1 MATQTG
7 LAGRLAQPFINS
19 KITPL
24 LMAAFLGIGIYSVWM
39 TPKEEDPQ
47 IEVPMV
53 DIFVEQPGATPEE
66 VESRIVEPLERL
78 LGNIEGVE
86 YIYANAM
93 QGQAA
98 VSVRYYVGEDIPRS
112 LVKLY
117 EQILK
122 RMEQMPPGASMPLL
136 KTRSVDDVPIL
147 SLTLHSDAYTD
158 YELRQMGT
166 ELASELQRTD
176 GVAAIDVIGGRQR
189 TVQVRTNPSQL
200 MAYDLDLPAI
210 AKQVQAANSQLQ
222 SGSFRSGDAEYLVET
237 GAFLETAEDV
247 RNLVVG
253 VHNEQPIYL
262 RDVATVTDGPG
273 EPERYVQF
281 GYGAHHRPAANGSAG
296 GSDSTTASEALA
308 TYPAVTLAVAKR
320 GGADAMSVAENALA
334 TLEDVRPELLP
345 SDVTVTPTR
354 NYGASASD
362 KVSELFLHLIIA
374 ILTVTVVVGLS
385 MGWRGGLVVF
395 LSVPISFALTLFV
408 YYMFGYTLNRITL
421 FALIFVTGIV
431 VDDSI
436 IVAENMERHFRMR
449 KLPFAQAALAAI
461 NEVGNPT
468 ILATFTV
475 IAAVLPMAFVSG
487 LMGPYMSP
495 MPIGASLAA
504 LFSLFVGLTITP
516 YLAYR
521 LLDTSPAT
529 DDTPDYSL
537 EDTTIYRWYAASIR
551 PLLENWTLR
560 WGFIA
565 GTTVLLLGSLSLF
578 YFQAVTVKML
588 PYDDKDEF
596 QVVVDMPE
604 GTPLER
610 TAAVTRELGLYLAQH
625 REVVDYQTFVGDSS
639 PINLNGL
646 VRGYDLRSAPH
657 QADIQVN
664 LRSSDE
670 RSMQSHPI
678 AKAMRP
684 ELQAIG
690 ARYGATIKVAEVP
703 PGPPVRSTLVAEIY
717 GPDAEEQRAIAEQVK
732 TIFAETDEVVDV
744 DWTVQANQTRYTFT
758 VDKEKAMQMGVPS
771 QRIAQAMRMGLG
783 GADVSTLRVDGADD
797 LVGIEVRLNEA
808 DRSGLDALRMMPV
821 QTQSGTTVPIGDLV
835 QISETTRHQ
844 HISRKDQQRVVYVTA
859 DVAGEVESPVYSMLD
874 IEERLGEVDTPAG
887 YDLSTLYT
895 GPPTVDDAY
904 FLKWGGEWTITYKVF
919 RDLGIAFAVV
929 LLIIYMLIVGWFQT
943 LTAPI
948 VMMVAIPLSLIGV
961 VAGHWIMGAF
971 FTATSMIGFIALAGI
986 MVRNSVLLIDFIDI
1000 RLNDGAPLKQA
1011 VIEAG
1016 AVRTRPI
1023 LLTAGTVAIG
1033 AFVIILDPVFQGLA
1047 ISLIGG
1053 VVASTALTLLI
1064 VPLIYYML
1072 ERRKSPEARGRDG
1085 AAMPSAPPA
1094 NPDDADPADT
1104 EASDHDAARPATDPD
1119 STGTDTA
1126 TGADDATDTDASG
1139 SEDDSSDTDRPSA
1152 SA

>member
-1 MATQTG
+1 MASTSG

-24 LMAAFLGIGIYSVWM
+24 LMAAFLGIGIYSIWL

-53 DIFVEQPGATPEE
+53 DIFVQQPGATPAE
-66 VESRIVEPLERL
+66 VESRIIEPLEHL
-78 LGNIEGVE
+78 LSNIEGVE
-86 YIYANAM
+86 YIYSTAM
-93 QGQAA
+93 QGQAS

-122 RMEQMPPGASMPLL
+122 RMEQMPPGASLPLM
-136 KTRSVDDVPIL
+136 KTRDVNDIPIL
-147 SLTLHSDAYTD
+147 ALTLHSDTYDD
-158 YELRQMGT
+158 YDLRRMGT
-166 ELASELQRTD
+166 ELATVLKRAD
-176 GVAAIDVIGGRQR
+176 GVAAIDVIGGRSR
-189 TVQVRTNPSQL
+189 TVRVHTDPNRLT
-200 MAYDLDLPAI
+200 AYGLDLPAI
-210 AKQVQAANSQLQ
+210 AEQMRAANQQLEA
-222 SGSFRSGDAEYLVET
+222 GSFRAGNAEYLVET
-237 GAFLETAEDV
+237 GAFLEHADDV

-253 VHNEQPIYL
+253 VRDGAPVYL
-262 RDVATVTDGPG
+262 DDVATVTDGPD

-281 GYGAHHRPAANGSAG
+281 GYGAHHLPTAGDADASA
-296 GSDSTTASEALA
+296 DPLA
-308 TYPAVTLAVAKR
+308 TYSAVTLAVAKR
-320 GGADAMSVAENALA
+320 GGSDAMSVAENVLA
-334 TLEDVRPELLP
+334 TLEQTRPSLLP
-345 SDVTVTPTR
+345 TEVTVSATR

-374 ILTVTVVVGLS
+374 ILTVTLVVGLS

-436 IVAENMERHFRMR
+436 IVAENMERHFKMR
-449 KLPFAQAALAAI
+449 RLPFAQAALAAI

-521 LLDTSPAT
+521 LLDTSAPS
-529 DDTPDYSL
+529 DDTPAYQL
-537 EDTTIYRWYAASIR
+537 EDTTIYRWYEAAVR
-551 PLLENWTLR
+551 PLLDNASIR
-560 WGFIA
+560 WGFIG
-565 GTTVLLLGSLSLF
+565 GTTLLLLASLSLF

-596 QVVVDMPE
+596 QVIIDMPE

-610 TAAVTRELGLYLAQH
+610 TAAVTRDLSLYLAQQP
-625 REVVDYQTFVGDSS
+625 EVVDYQTFVAEAS

-646 VRGYDLRSAPH
+646 VRRYDLRSLPH

-664 LRSSDE
+664 LRAKSE
-670 RSMQSHPI
+670 RSTQSHPI
-678 AKAMRP
+678 AKSMRP
-684 ELQAIG
+684 ALQAIG
-690 ARYGATIKVAEVP
+690 ARHGATIKVAEVP
-703 PGPPVRSTLVAEIY
+703 PGPPVLATLVAEIY
-717 GPDAEEQRAIAEQVK
+717 GPDAETQRAIASQVK
-732 TIFAETDEVVDV
+732 ALFASTDEVVDV
-744 DWTVQANQTRYTFT
+744 DWTVEADQVRYTFD
-758 VDKEKAMQMGVPS
+758 VNKEKAMQMGVS
-771 QRIAQAMRMGLG
+771 AQRIAEAMRMGVS
-783 GADVSTLRVDGADD
+783 GAQVSTLRVPGAQD
-797 LVGIEVRLNEA
+797 LVSLEVRLQEA
-808 DRSGLDALRMMPV
+808 DRSNLEALRAMPV
-821 QTQSGTTVPIGDLV
+821 QTQAGAVVPVGDLV
-835 QISETTRHQ
+835 DVTETTR
-844 HISRKDQQRVVYVTA
+844 RKSINRKNQQRVVYVTA

-874 IEERLGEVDTPAG
+874 IEDRLNEVDMPTG
-887 YDLSTLYT
+887 YTLSTLYT
-895 GPPTVDDAY
+895 GPPTANDAY
-904 FLKWGGEWTITYKVF
+904 FLKWDGEWAITYKVF

-929 LLIIYMLIVGWFQT
+929 LVIIYLLIVGWFQA
-943 LTAPI
+943 LTTPI

-961 VAGHWIMGAF
+961 VVGHWIMGAF

-1000 RLNDGAPLKQA
+1000 RLDDGVPLRQA

-1053 VVASTALTLLI
+1053 VVASTTLTLLI

-1072 ERRKSPEARGRDG
+1072 ERRKSPEERGRDG
-1085 AAMPSAPPA
+1085 SPSSPAAPSASGA
-1094 NPDDADPADT
+1094 QADPAAGSQT
-1104 EASDHDAARPATDPD
+1104 SAEDPPLPD
-1119 STGTDTA
+1119 
-1126 TGADDATDTDASG
+1126 
-1139 SEDDSSDTDRPSA
+1139 DDSPSA
-1152 SA
+1152 Q

>member
-1 MATQTG
+1 MASTSG
-7 LAGRLAQPFINS
+7 LAGRLAQPFIHS

-24 LMAAFLGIGIYSVWM
+24 LMAAFLGIGIYSIWL

-66 VESRIVEPLERL
+66 VESRIIEPLEHL
-78 LGNIEGVE
+78 LSNIEGVE
-86 YIYANAM
+86 YIYSTAM

-122 RMEQMPPGASMPLL
+122 RMEQMPPGASMPLI
-136 KTRSVDDVPIL
+136 KTRDVDDVPVL
-147 SLTLHSDAYTD
+147 ALTLHSDTYDD
-158 YELRQMGT
+158 YALRRMGT
-166 ELASELQRTD
+166 ELATVLKRAD
-176 GVAAIDVIGGRQR
+176 GVAAIDVIGGRSR
-189 TVQVRTNPSQL
+189 TVRVRTDPNRL
-200 MAYDLDLPAI
+200 TAYGLDLPAI
-210 AKQVQAANSQLQ
+210 AQQLQAANQQLEA
-222 SGSFRSGDAEYLVET
+222 GSFRSGNTEYLVET
-237 GAFLETAEDV
+237 GPFLEHADDV
-247 RNLVVG
+247 RRLVVG
-253 VHNEQPIYL
+253 VHDGAPVYL
-262 RDVATVTDGPG
+262 DDVATVTDGPG

-281 GYGAHHRPAANGSAG
+281 GYGAHHLPPAGEATG
-296 GSDSTTASEALA
+296 TAEPLA

-320 GGADAMSVAENALA
+320 GGADAMSVAENVLA
-334 TLEDVRPELLP
+334 TLEQTRPTLLP
-345 SDVTVTPTR
+345 AEVMVSTTR

-362 KVSELFLHLIIA
+362 KVNELFLHLLIA
-374 ILTVTVVVGLS
+374 ILTVTLVVGLT

-436 IVAENMERHFRMR
+436 IVAENMERHFKMR
-449 KLPFAQAALAAI
+449 RLPFAQAALAAI

-495 MPIGASLAA
+495 MPIGASVAA

-521 LLDTSPAT
+521 LLDTAPPSE
-529 DDTPDYSL
+529 DTPAYQL
-537 EDTTIYRWYAASIR
+537 EETTIYRWYEAAIR
-551 PLLENWTLR
+551 PLLENPVWR
-560 WGFIA
+560 WGFIG
-565 GTTVLLLGSLSLF
+565 GTTVLLLASLSLF

-596 QVVVDMPE
+596 QVVIDMPE

-610 TAAVTRELGLYLAQH
+610 TAAVARDLGLYLAQQP
-625 REVVDYQTFVGDSS
+625 EVVNYQTFVAEAS

-646 VRGYDLRSAPH
+646 VRQYDLRSAPH

-664 LRSSDE
+664 LRPKTD
-670 RSMQSHPI
+670 RRQQSHPI
-678 AKAMRP
+678 AKSMRP
-684 ELQAIG
+684 ALQAIG
-690 ARYGATIKVAEVP
+690 ARHGATIKVAEVP
-703 PGPPVRSTLVAEIY
+703 PGPPVLATLVAEIY
-717 GPDAEEQRAIAEQVK
+717 GPDAETQRDIASQVK
-732 TIFAETDEVVDV
+732 ALFASTDEVVDV
-744 DWTVQANQTRYTFT
+744 DWTVEADQVRYAFD
-758 VDKEKAMQMGVPS
+758 VDKEKAMQMGVS
-771 QRIAQAMRMGLG
+771 ARRVAEAMQMGIG
-783 GADVSTLRVDGADD
+783 GAHVSTLRVPGAQD
-797 LVGIEVRLNEA
+797 LVGIEVRLEEA
-808 DRSGLDALRMMPV
+808 DRSNLEALRTMPV
-821 QTQSGTTVPIGDLV
+821 QTQAGTVVPVGDLV
-835 QISETTRHQ
+835 GVTETTRRTS
-844 HISRKDQQRVVYVTA
+844 INRKNQQRVIYVTA
-859 DVAGEVESPVYSMLD
+859 DVAGEVESPVYSMLA
-874 IEERLGEVDTPAG
+874 IEDRLNEVDMPAG
-887 YDLSTLYT
+887 YTLSTLYT
-895 GPPTVDDAY
+895 GPPTADDAY
-904 FLKWGGEWTITYKVF
+904 FLKWDGEWAITYKVF

-929 LLIIYMLIVGWFQT
+929 LVIIYLLIVGWFQA
-943 LTAPI
+943 LTTPI

-961 VAGHWIMGAF
+961 VIGHWIMGAF

-1000 RLNDGAPLKQA
+1000 RLGDGVPLRQA

-1053 VVASTALTLLI
+1053 VVASTTLTLLI
-1064 VPLIYYML
+1064 VPLVYFML
-1072 ERRKSPEARGRDG
+1072 ERRKSPEERGRDERASSP
-1085 AAMPSAPPA
+1085 AAPSTSSAPSDKTAGSPPSAE
-1094 NPDDADPADT
+1094 D
-1104 EASDHDAARPATDPD
+1104 SPD
-1119 STGTDTA
+1119 SP
-1126 TGADDATDTDASG
+1126 
-1139 SEDDSSDTDRPSA
+1139 SD
-1152 SA
+1152 

>member
-24 LMAAFLGIGIYSVWM
+24 LMAAFLGIGIYSVWL

-53 DIFVEQPGATPEE
+53 DIFVQQPGATPEE

-86 YIYANAM
+86 YVYANAM

-136 KTRSVDDVPIL
+136 KTRAVNDVPIL
-147 SLTLHSDAYTD
+147 SLTLHSDTYSD

-166 ELASELQRTD
+166 ELASELQRAD
-176 GVAAIDVIGGRQR
+176 GVAAIDVIGGRKR
-189 TVQVRTNPSQL
+189 TVQVRINPNRL
-200 MAYDLDLPAI
+200 MAYNLDLPAI
-210 AKQVQAANSQLQ
+210 AEQVQAANSQLQ
-222 SGSFRSGDAEYLVET
+222 SGSFRSGNAEYLVET

-253 VHNEQPIYL
+253 VYSGQPVYL
-262 RDVATVTDGPG
+262 RDVATITDGPG
-273 EPERYVQF
+273 EPQRYVQF
-281 GYGAHHRPAANGSAG
+281 GYGAHHHPDAAGEPGEPGEPREA
-296 GSDSTTASEALA
+296 ASNDALA
-308 TYPAVTLAVAKR
+308 TYPAVTLALAKR
-320 GGADAMSVAENALA
+320 DGADAMSVAENALA
-334 TLEDVRPELLP
+334 TLEETRSTLLP
-345 SDVTVTPTR
+345 SDVTVTQTR

-436 IVAENMERHFRMR
+436 IVAENMERHFKMR
-449 KLPFAQAALAAI
+449 RLPFAQAAIAAI

-504 LFSLFVGLTITP
+504 LFSLFVGLTVTP

-521 LLDTSPAT
+521 LLDTSPA
-529 DDTPDYSL
+529 DENTPNYSL
-537 EDTTIYRWYAASIR
+537 EDTTIYRWYTASIR
-551 PLLENWTLR
+551 PLLENRTLA
-560 WGFIA
+560 WSFIG
-565 GTTVLLLGSLSLF
+565 GTTVLLLASLSLF

-596 QVVVDMPE
+596 QVVIDMPE

-610 TAAVTRELGLYLAQH
+610 TSAVTRELGLYLAQ
-625 REVVDYQTFVGDSS
+625 RPEVVNYQTYVGDAS

-670 RSMQSHPI
+670 RDMQSHPI
-678 AKAMRP
+678 VKTMRP
-684 ELQAIG
+684 DLQAIG
-690 ARYGATIKVAEVP
+690 ARYGATIKLAEVP
-703 PGPPVRSTLVAEIY
+703 PGPPVRATLVAEIY
-717 GPDAEEQRAIAEQVK
+717 GPDAQQQRAIAEQVK
-732 TIFAETDEVVDV
+732 TLFAETDEVVDV
-744 DWTVQANQTRYTFT
+744 DWTVQADQTRYTFA
-758 VDKEKAMQMGVPS
+758 VDKEKAMQMGVPA
-771 QRIAQAMRMGLG
+771 QRIAEAMRMGLS
-783 GADVSTLRVDGADD
+783 GADVSTLRVGDADD
-797 LVGIEVRLNEA
+797 LVGIEVRLGEA
-808 DRSGLDALRMMPV
+808 ERSSLDALRNMPV
-821 QTQSGTTVPIGDLV
+821 QTQAGDTVPVGNLV
-835 QISETTRHQ
+835 QINERTRRQ

-874 IEERLGEVDTPAG
+874 VEERLDEVEMPAG
-887 YDLSTLYT
+887 YDLATLYT

-943 LTAPI
+943 LTTPI
-948 VMMVAIPLSLIGV
+948 VMMVAIPLSLIGIV
-961 VAGHWIMGAF
+961 IGHWVMGAF

-1000 RLNDGAPLKQA
+1000 RLDDGAPLKQA

-1053 VVASTALTLLI
+1053 VIASTALTLLI

-1072 ERRKSPEARGRDG
+1072 ERRKAPENRGRDG
-1085 AAMPSAPPA
+1085 AAASGAAPTSASGPASAPNATGA
-1094 NPDDADPADT
+1094 N
-1104 EASDHDAARPATDPD
+1104 AT
-1119 STGTDTA
+1119 TDTA
-1126 TGADDATDTDASG
+1126 DANGADPEDADDALS
-1139 SEDDSSDTDRPSA
+1139 DSSPPPA

>member
-1 MATQTG
+1 MATETG

-24 LMAAFLGIGIYSVWM
+24 LMAAFLGIGIYSVWF

-53 DIFVEQPGATPEE
+53 DIFVQQPGATPEE

-78 LGNIEGVE
+78 LSNIEGVE

-136 KTRSVDDVPIL
+136 KTRAVNDVPIL
-147 SLTLHSDAYTD
+147 ALTLHSDTYSD

-166 ELASELQRTD
+166 ELASELQRAE
-176 GVAAIDVIGGRQR
+176 GVAAVDVIGGRQR
-189 TVQVRTNPSQL
+189 TVQVRTDPNQL

-210 AKQVQAANSQLQ
+210 AQQVQAANSQLQ

-237 GAFLETAEDV
+237 GEFLETAEDV

-253 VHNEQPIYL
+253 VHDRQPVYL

-273 EPERYVQF
+273 EPQRYVQF
-281 GYGAHHRPAANGSAG
+281 GRGAHQRDASAPAA
-296 GSDSTTASEALA
+296 DTADAALA
-308 TYPAVTLAVAKR
+308 TSPAVTLALAKR
-320 GGADAMSVAENALA
+320 DGADAMSVAENALA
-334 TLEDVRPELLP
+334 TLEETRATLLP
-345 SDVTVTPTR
+345 SDVTVTQTR

-436 IVAENMERHFRMR
+436 IVAENMERHFKMR
-449 KLPFAQAALAAI
+449 RLPFAQAAIAAI

-529 DDTPDYSL
+529 DDTPDYRL

-551 PLLENWTLR
+551 PLLENRMLGWS
-560 WGFIA
+560 FIG
-565 GTTVLLLGSLSLF
+565 GTTVLLLASLSLF

-588 PYDDKDEF
+588 PYDDKDEV

-610 TAAVTRELGLYLAQH
+610 TAAVTRELGLYLSQH
-625 REVVDYQTFVGDSS
+625 PQVVNYQTYVGDAS

-646 VRGYDLRSAPH
+646 VRRYDMRSAPH
-657 QADIQVN
+657 QADIQIN
-664 LRSSDE
+664 LRSSGE
-670 RSMQSHPI
+670 RDVQSHPI

-690 ARYGATIKVAEVP
+690 ARHGATIKVAEVP
-703 PGPPVRSTLVAEIY
+703 PGPPVRATLVAEIY
-717 GPDAEEQRAIAEQVK
+717 GPDAEQQRAVAAQVK
-732 TIFAETDEVVDV
+732 TLFAETDEVVDV
-744 DWTVQANQTRYTFT
+744 DWTVQADQTRYTFA
-758 VDKEKAMQMGVPS
+758 VDKEKAMQMGVPA
-771 QRIAQAMRMGLG
+771 QRIAEAMRMGLS
-783 GADVSTLRVDGADD
+783 GADVSTLRVGGAED
-797 LVGIEVRLNEA
+797 LVGIQVRLAEA
-808 DRSGLDALRMMPV
+808 ERSSLDALRMMPV
-821 QTQSGTTVPIGDLV
+821 QTQSGAAVPIGDLV
-835 QISETTRHQ
+835 QITETTRHQ
-844 HISRKDQQRVVYVTA
+844 HIHRKNQQRVVYVTA

-874 IEERLGEVDTPAG
+874 IEERLDEVEMPAG
-887 YDLSTLYT
+887 YDLATLYT

-943 LTAPI
+943 LTTPI
-948 VMMVAIPLSLIGV
+948 VMMVAIPLSLIGIV
-961 VAGHWIMGAF
+961 VGHWVMGAF

-1000 RLNDGAPLKQA
+1000 RLDDGAPLKQA

-1053 VVASTALTLLI
+1053 VIASTALTLLI

-1072 ERRKSPEARGRDG
+1072 ERRKAPENRGRDG
-1085 AAMPSAPPA
+1085 AAASGAAPTSASGP
-1094 NPDDADPADT
+1094 
-1104 EASDHDAARPATDPD
+1104 ASDRG
-1119 STGTDTA
+1119 STGTDS
-1126 TGADDATDTDASG
+1126 ATDTAEANGADPEGTDDAPSDG
-1139 SEDDSSDTDRPSA
+1139 SPPPA

>member
-24 LMAAFLGIGIYSVWM
+24 LMAAFLGIGIYSVWL

-53 DIFVEQPGATPEE
+53 DILVQQPGATPDE

-78 LGNIEGVE
+78 LSNIDGVE
-86 YIYANAM
+86 YVYSNAM

-122 RMEQMPPGASMPLL
+122 RMEQMPPGASMPLI
-136 KTRSVDDVPIL
+136 KTRAVNDVPIL
-147 SLTLHSDAYTD
+147 SLTLHSDTYSD
-158 YELRQMGT
+158 YELHQMGT
-166 ELASELQRTD
+166 ELASELQRAD
-176 GVAAIDVIGGRQR
+176 GVAAIDVIGGRER
-189 TVQVRTNPSQL
+189 TVKVRTDPNQL
-200 MAYDLDLPAI
+200 MAYNLDLPAI
-210 AKQVQAANSQLQ
+210 AEQVQAANSQQQ

-237 GAFLETAEDV
+237 GKFLETAEDV

-253 VHNEQPIYL
+253 VHEGQPVYL

-273 EPERYVQF
+273 ETERYVQF
-281 GYGAHHRPAANGSAG
+281 GYGAHHRPATADESDEAG
-296 GSDSTTASEALA
+296 DAGVTEALA
-308 TYPAVTLAVAKR
+308 TSPAVTLALAKR
-320 GGADAMSVAENALA
+320 DGADAMSVAEEALA
-334 TLEDVRPELLP
+334 TLEETRSTLLP

-436 IVAENMERHFRMR
+436 IVAENMERHFKMR
-449 KLPFAQAALAAI
+449 RLPFAQAAIAAI

-521 LLDTSPAT
+521 LLDTSPA
-529 DDTPDYSL
+529 DENTPDYSL

-551 PLLENWTLR
+551 PLLENRTLG
-560 WGFIA
+560 WSFIG
-565 GTTVLLLGSLSLF
+565 GTTVLLLASLSLF

-596 QVVVDMPE
+596 QVVIDMPE

-610 TAAVTRELGLYLAQH
+610 TSAVTRELGLYLAQ
-625 REVVDYQTFVGDSS
+625 RPEVVDYQTYVGDAS

-646 VRGYDLRSAPH
+646 VRGYDMRSAPH

-670 RSMQSHPI
+670 RDIQSHPI

-684 ELQAIG
+684 DMQAIG
-690 ARYGATIKVAEVP
+690 ARYGANIKVAEVP
-703 PGPPVRSTLVAEIY
+703 PGPPVRATLVAEIY
-717 GPDAEEQRAIAEQVK
+717 GPDTEQQHAIAEQVK
-732 TIFAETDEVVDV
+732 TLFAETDEVVDV
-744 DWTVQANQTRYTFT
+744 DWTVQADQTRYTFA
-758 VDKEKAMQMGVPS
+758 VDKDKAMQMGVPA
-771 QRIAQAMRMGLG
+771 QRIAEAMRMGLN
-783 GADVSTLRVDGADD
+783 GADMSTLRVSGADD
-797 LVGIEVRLNEA
+797 LVGIEVRLGEA
-808 DRSGLDALRMMPV
+808 ERSSLDALRNMPV
-821 QTQSGTTVPIGDLV
+821 QTQAGTTVPVGDLV
-835 QISETTRHQ
+835 QINERTRRQ

-874 IEERLGEVDTPAG
+874 IEERLDEVEMPAG

-943 LTAPI
+943 LTTPI
-948 VMMVAIPLSLIGV
+948 VMMVAIPLSLIGIV
-961 VAGHWIMGAF
+961 IGHWVMGAF

-1000 RLNDGAPLKQA
+1000 RLDDGAPLKQA

-1053 VVASTALTLLI
+1053 VIASTALTLLI

-1072 ERRKSPEARGRDG
+1072 ERRKAPENRGRDG
-1085 AAMPSAPPA
+1085 AAASGAAPASASGS
-1094 NPDDADPADT
+1094 
-1104 EASDHDAARPATDPD
+1104 ASDHD
-1119 STGTDTA
+1119 STGTDTT
-1126 TGADDATDTDASG
+1126 TGADDANGADAEDADDTASD
-1139 SEDDSSDTDRPSA
+1139 DDSPSA
-1152 SA
+1152 ST

>member
-24 LMAAFLGIGIYSVWM
+24 LMAAFLGIGIYSVWL

-53 DIFVEQPGATPEE
+53 DIMVQQPGATPEE

-136 KTRSVDDVPIL
+136 KTRAVNDVPIL
-147 SLTLHSDAYTD
+147 SLTLHSDTYSD

-166 ELASELQRTD
+166 ELASELQRAD
-176 GVAAIDVIGGRQR
+176 GVAAIDVIGGRKR
-189 TVQVRTNPSQL
+189 TVNVRIDPNRL
-200 MAYDLDLPAI
+200 MAYNLDLPAI
-210 AKQVQAANSQLQ
+210 AEQVQAANSQLQ
-222 SGSFRSGDAEYLVET
+222 SGSFRSGNAEYLVET
-237 GAFLETAEDV
+237 GEFLETAEDV

-253 VHNEQPIYL
+253 VHSGQPVYL

-273 EPERYVQF
+273 EPQRYVQF
-281 GYGAHHRPAANGSAG
+281 GYGAHHRPEAAGESNESRAA
-296 GSDSTTASEALA
+296 ASNEALA
-308 TYPAVTLAVAKR
+308 TYPAVTLALAKR
-320 GGADAMSVAENALA
+320 SGADAMSVAENALA
-334 TLEDVRPELLP
+334 TLEETRSTLLP
-345 SDVTVTPTR
+345 SDVTVTQTR

-436 IVAENMERHFRMR
+436 IVAENMERHFKMR
-449 KLPFAQAALAAI
+449 RLPFAQAAIAAI

-529 DDTPDYSL
+529 DDTPDYRL
-537 EDTTIYRWYAASIR
+537 EDTTIYRWYTASIR
-551 PLLENWTLR
+551 PLLENRTLA
-560 WGFIA
+560 WSFIG
-565 GTTVLLLGSLSLF
+565 GTTVLLLASLSLF

-596 QVVVDMPE
+596 QVVIDMPE

-610 TAAVTRELGLYLAQH
+610 TSAVTRELGLYLAQ
-625 REVVDYQTFVGDSS
+625 RPEVVNYQTYVGDAS

-646 VRGYDLRSAPH
+646 VRGYDMRSAPH

-670 RSMQSHPI
+670 RDMQSHPI
-678 AKAMRP
+678 VKTMRP
-684 ELQAIG
+684 DLQAIG
-690 ARYGATIKVAEVP
+690 ARYGATIKLAEVP
-703 PGPPVRSTLVAEIY
+703 PGPPVRATLVAEIY
-717 GPDAEEQRAIAEQVK
+717 GPDAEQQRAIAEQVK
-732 TIFAETDEVVDV
+732 TLFAETDEVVDV
-744 DWTVQANQTRYTFT
+744 DWTVQADQTRYTFA
-758 VDKEKAMQMGVPS
+758 VDKEKAMQMGVPA
-771 QRIAQAMRMGLG
+771 QRIAEAMRMGLS
-783 GADVSTLRVDGADD
+783 GADVSTLRVGGADD
-797 LVGIEVRLNEA
+797 LVGIEVRLGEA
-808 DRSGLDALRMMPV
+808 ERSSLDALRNMPV
-821 QTQSGTTVPIGDLV
+821 QTQAGTTVPVGNLV
-835 QISETTRHQ
+835 QINERTRRQ

-859 DVAGEVESPVYSMLD
+859 DVAGEVESPVYSMLNV
-874 IEERLGEVDTPAG
+874 EERLDEVEMPAG
-887 YDLSTLYT
+887 YDLATLYT

-943 LTAPI
+943 LTTPI
-948 VMMVAIPLSLIGV
+948 VMMVAIPLSLIGIV
-961 VAGHWIMGAF
+961 IGHWVMGAF

-1000 RLNDGAPLKQA
+1000 RLDDGAPLKQA

-1053 VVASTALTLLI
+1053 VIASTALTLLI

-1072 ERRKSPEARGRDG
+1072 ERRKAPENRGRDG
-1085 AAMPSAPPA
+1085 AAASGAAASGAAPTSASGPESA
-1094 NPDDADPADT
+1094 LN
-1104 EASDHDAARPATDPD
+1104 
-1119 STGTDTA
+1119 STGTDS
-1126 TGADDATDTDASG
+1126 ATDTADANDTNPEGTDDAPSDG
-1139 SEDDSSDTDRPSA
+1139 SPPPA

>member
-1 MATQTG
+1 MASTSG

-24 LMAAFLGIGIYSVWM
+24 LMAAFLGIGIYSIWL

-53 DIFVEQPGATPEE
+53 DIFVQQPGATPAE
-66 VESRIVEPLERL
+66 VESRIIEPLEHL
-78 LGNIEGVE
+78 LSNIEGVE
-86 YIYANAM
+86 YIYSTAM
-93 QGQAA
+93 QGQAS

-122 RMEQMPPGASMPLL
+122 RMEQMPPGASLPLM
-136 KTRSVDDVPIL
+136 KTRDVNDIPIL
-147 SLTLHSDAYTD
+147 ALTLHSDTYDD
-158 YELRQMGT
+158 YDLRRMGT
-166 ELASELQRTD
+166 ELATVLKRAD
-176 GVAAIDVIGGRQR
+176 GVAAIDVIGGRSR
-189 TVQVRTNPSQL
+189 TVRVHTDPNRLT
-200 MAYDLDLPAI
+200 AYGLDLPAI
-210 AKQVQAANSQLQ
+210 AEQMRAANQQLGA
-222 SGSFRSGDAEYLVET
+222 GSFRAGNAEYLVET
-237 GAFLETAEDV
+237 GAFLEHADDV

-253 VHNEQPIYL
+253 VRDGAPVYL
-262 RDVATVTDGPG
+262 DNVATVTDGPD

-281 GYGAHHRPAANGSAG
+281 GYGAHHLPSAG
-296 GSDSTTASEALA
+296 DADASADPLA
-308 TYPAVTLAVAKR
+308 TYSAVTLAVAKR
-320 GGADAMSVAENALA
+320 GGSDAMSVAENVLA
-334 TLEDVRPELLP
+334 TLEQTRPSLLP
-345 SDVTVTPTR
+345 AEVTVSATR

-374 ILTVTVVVGLS
+374 ILTVTLVVGLS

-436 IVAENMERHFRMR
+436 IVAENMERHFKMR
-449 KLPFAQAALAAI
+449 RLPFAQAALAAI

-521 LLDTSPAT
+521 LLDTSAPS
-529 DDTPDYSL
+529 DDTPAYQL
-537 EDTTIYRWYAASIR
+537 EDTTIYRWYEAAVR
-551 PLLENWTLR
+551 PLLDNASIR
-560 WGFIA
+560 WGFIG
-565 GTTVLLLGSLSLF
+565 GTTLLLLASLSLF

-596 QVVVDMPE
+596 QVIIDMPE

-610 TAAVTRELGLYLAQH
+610 TAAVTRDLSLYLAQQP
-625 REVVDYQTFVGDSS
+625 EVVDYQTFVAEAS

-646 VRGYDLRSAPH
+646 VRRYDLRSLPH

-664 LRSSDE
+664 LRAKSE
-670 RSMQSHPI
+670 RSTQSHPI
-678 AKAMRP
+678 AKSMRP
-684 ELQAIG
+684 ALQAIG
-690 ARYGATIKVAEVP
+690 ARHGATIKVAEVP
-703 PGPPVRSTLVAEIY
+703 PGPPVLATLVAEIY
-717 GPDAEEQRAIAEQVK
+717 GPDAETQRAIASQVK
-732 TIFAETDEVVDV
+732 ALFASTDEVVDV
-744 DWTVQANQTRYTFT
+744 DWTVEADQVRYTFD
-758 VDKEKAMQMGVPS
+758 VNKEKAMQMGVS
-771 QRIAQAMRMGLG
+771 AQRIAEAMRMGVS
-783 GADVSTLRVDGADD
+783 GAQVSTLRVPGAQD
-797 LVGIEVRLNEA
+797 LVSLEVRLQEA
-808 DRSGLDALRMMPV
+808 DRSNLEALRAMPV
-821 QTQSGTTVPIGDLV
+821 QTQAGAVVPVGDLV
-835 QISETTRHQ
+835 DVTETTR
-844 HISRKDQQRVVYVTA
+844 RKSINRKNQQRVVYVTA

-874 IEERLGEVDTPAG
+874 IEDHLNEVDMPTG
-887 YDLSTLYT
+887 YTLSTLYT
-895 GPPTVDDAY
+895 GPPTANDAY
-904 FLKWGGEWTITYKVF
+904 FLKWDGEWAITYKVF

-929 LLIIYMLIVGWFQT
+929 LVIIYLLIVGWFQA
-943 LTAPI
+943 LTTPI

-961 VAGHWIMGAF
+961 VVGHWIMGAF

-1000 RLNDGAPLKQA
+1000 RLDDGVPLRQA

-1053 VVASTALTLLI
+1053 VVASTTLTLLI

-1072 ERRKSPEARGRDG
+1072 ERRKSPEERGRDG
-1085 AAMPSAPPA
+1085 SPSSPAAPSASGA
-1094 NPDDADPADT
+1094 QADPAT
-1104 EASDHDAARPATDPD
+1104 GNQTSAEDPPLPD
-1119 STGTDTA
+1119 
-1126 TGADDATDTDASG
+1126 
-1139 SEDDSSDTDRPSA
+1139 DDSPSA
-1152 SA
+1152 Q

>member
-1 MATQTG
+1 MATETG

-24 LMAAFLGIGIYSVWM
+24 LMAAFLGIGIYSVWL

-53 DIFVEQPGATPEE
+53 DIFVEQPGATPDE

-78 LGNIEGVE
+78 LSNIEGVE
-86 YIYANAM
+86 YIYATAM
-93 QGQAA
+93 PGQAA

-136 KTRSVDDVPIL
+136 KTRAVNDVPIL
-147 SLTLHSDAYTD
+147 SLTLHSNTYSD

-166 ELASELQRTD
+166 ELAAELQRAE
-176 GVAAIDVIGGRQR
+176 GVAAVDVIGGRQR
-189 TVQVRTNPSQL
+189 TVQVRTNPNQL

-210 AKQVQAANSQLQ
+210 AQQVQAANSQLQ

-237 GAFLETAEDV
+237 GEFLETAEDV

-253 VHNEQPIYL
+253 VHDEQPVYL

-273 EPERYVQF
+273 ESQRYVQF
-281 GYGAHHRPAANGSAG
+281 GQGPAGRSAPSRSTAATPAADSAG
-296 GSDSTTASEALA
+296 ASLA
-308 TYPAVTLAVAKR
+308 TSPAVTLALAKR
-320 GGADAMSVAENALA
+320 SGADAMSVAENALA
-334 TLEDVRPELLP
+334 TLEETRSTLLP
-345 SDVTVTPTR
+345 SDVTVTQTR

-436 IVAENMERHFRMR
+436 IVAENMERHFKMR
-449 KLPFAQAALAAI
+449 RLPFGQAAIAAI

-529 DDTPDYSL
+529 DDTPDYRL
-537 EDTTIYRWYAASIR
+537 EDTTIYRWYAAAIR
-551 PLLENWTLR
+551 PLLENRTLA
-560 WGFIA
+560 WGFIG
-565 GTTVLLLGSLSLF
+565 GTTVLLAGSLLLF
-578 YFQAVTVKML
+578 YVQAVTVKML
-588 PYDDKDEF
+588 PYDDKDEV

-610 TAAVTRELGLYLAQH
+610 TAAVTRELGLYLSQH
-625 REVVDYQTFVGDSS
+625 PQVVNYQTYVGDAS

-646 VRGYDLRSAPH
+646 VRRYDMRAAPH

-664 LRSSDE
+664 LRSSGE
-670 RSMQSHPI
+670 RDAQSHPI

-684 ELQAIG
+684 ALQAIG
-690 ARYGATIKVAEVP
+690 DRHGATIKVAEVP
-703 PGPPVRSTLVAEIY
+703 PGPPVRATLVAEIY
-717 GPDAEEQRAIAEQVK
+717 GPDATQQRAIAAQVRDL
-732 TIFAETDEVVDV
+732 FAATDEVVDV
-744 DWTVQANQTRYTFT
+744 DWTVQADQTRYTFA
-758 VDKEKAMQMGVPS
+758 VDKERAMQMGVPA
-771 QRIAQAMRMGLG
+771 QRIAEAMRMGLS
-783 GADVSTLRVDGADD
+783 GADVSTLRVGGAED
-797 LVGIEVRLNEA
+797 LVGIQVRLAEA
-808 DRSGLDALRMMPV
+808 ERSSLDALRMMPV
-821 QTQSGTTVPIGDLV
+821 QTQAGTAVPIGDLV
-835 QISETTRHQ
+835 RITETTRHQ
-844 HISRKDQQRVVYVTA
+844 HITRKNQQRVVYVTA

-874 IEERLGEVDTPAG
+874 IEERLDEVEMPAG
-887 YDLSTLYT
+887 YDLATLYT

-904 FLKWGGEWTITYKVF
+904 SLKWGGEWTITYKVF

-943 LTAPI
+943 LTTPI
-948 VMMVAIPLSLIGV
+948 VMMVAIPLSLIGIV
-961 VAGHWIMGAF
+961 IGHWVMGAF

-1000 RLNDGAPLKQA
+1000 RLDDGAPLKQA

-1053 VVASTALTLLI
+1053 VIASTALTLLI

-1072 ERRKSPEARGRDG
+1072 ERRKAPENRGRDG
-1085 AAMPSAPPA
+1085 AAMPSAPPEGPNA
-1094 NPDDADPADT
+1094 SGDARAESASEQEAAGPGSTREADPDDAQ
-1104 EASDHDAARPATDPD
+1104 RPP
-1119 STGTDTA
+1119 
-1126 TGADDATDTDASG
+1126 
-1139 SEDDSSDTDRPSA
+1139 A

>member
-1 MATQTG
+1 
-7 LAGRLAQPFINS
+7 
-19 KITPL
+19 
-24 LMAAFLGIGIYSVWM
+24 MAAFLGIGIYSVWL

-53 DIFVEQPGATPEE
+53 DIMVQQPGATPAE

-136 KTRSVDDVPIL
+136 KTRAVNDVPIL
-147 SLTLHSDAYTD
+147 SLTLHSDTYSD

-166 ELASELQRTD
+166 ELASELQRAD
-176 GVAAIDVIGGRQR
+176 GVAAIDVIGGRKR
-189 TVQVRTNPSQL
+189 TVNVHIDPNRL
-200 MAYDLDLPAI
+200 MAYNLDLPAI
-210 AKQVQAANSQLQ
+210 AEQVQAANSQLQ
-222 SGSFRSGDAEYLVET
+222 SGSFRSGNAEYLVET
-237 GAFLETAEDV
+237 GEFLETAEDV

-253 VHNEQPIYL
+253 VDSGQPVYL

-273 EPERYVQF
+273 EPQRYVQF
-281 GYGAHHRPAANGSAG
+281 GYGAHHRPEAAGESNESRAV
-296 GSDSTTASEALA
+296 ASNEALA
-308 TYPAVTLAVAKR
+308 TYPAVTLALAKR
-320 GGADAMSVAENALA
+320 SGADAMSVAENALA
-334 TLEDVRPELLP
+334 TLEETRATLLP
-345 SDVTVTPTR
+345 SDVTVTQTR

-436 IVAENMERHFRMR
+436 IVAENMERHFKMR
-449 KLPFAQAALAAI
+449 RLPFAQAAIAAI

-529 DDTPDYSL
+529 DDTPDYRL
-537 EDTTIYRWYAASIR
+537 EDTTIYRWYTASIR
-551 PLLENWTLR
+551 PLLENRTLA
-560 WGFIA
+560 WSFIG
-565 GTTVLLLGSLSLF
+565 GTTVLLLASLSLF

-596 QVVVDMPE
+596 QVVIDMPE
-604 GTPLER
+604 GTPLEQ
-610 TAAVTRELGLYLAQH
+610 TSAVTRELGLYLAQ
-625 REVVDYQTFVGDSS
+625 RPEVVNYQTYVGDAS

-646 VRGYDLRSAPH
+646 VRGYDMRSAPH

-670 RSMQSHPI
+670 RDMQSHPI
-678 AKAMRP
+678 VKTMRP
-684 ELQAIG
+684 DLQAIG
-690 ARYGATIKVAEVP
+690 ARYGATIKLAEVP
-703 PGPPVRSTLVAEIY
+703 PGPPVRATLVAEIY
-717 GPDAEEQRAIAEQVK
+717 GPDAEQQRAIAEQVK
-732 TIFAETDEVVDV
+732 TLFAETDEVVDV
-744 DWTVQANQTRYTFT
+744 DWTVQADQTRYTFA
-758 VDKEKAMQMGVPS
+758 VDKEKAMQMGVPA
-771 QRIAQAMRMGLG
+771 QRIAEAMRMGLS
-783 GADVSTLRVDGADD
+783 GADVSTLRVGDADD
-797 LVGIEVRLNEA
+797 LVGIEVRLGEA
-808 DRSGLDALRMMPV
+808 ERSSLDALRNMPV
-821 QTQSGTTVPIGDLV
+821 RTQAGTTVPVGNLV
-835 QISETTRHQ
+835 QINERTRRQ

-859 DVAGEVESPVYSMLD
+859 DVAGEVESPVYSMLNV
-874 IEERLGEVDTPAG
+874 EERLDEVEMPAG
-887 YDLSTLYT
+887 YDLATLYT

-943 LTAPI
+943 LTTPI
-948 VMMVAIPLSLIGV
+948 VMMVAIPLSLIGIV
-961 VAGHWIMGAF
+961 IGHWVMGAF

-1000 RLNDGAPLKQA
+1000 RLDDGAPLKQA

-1053 VVASTALTLLI
+1053 VIASTALTLLI

-1072 ERRKSPEARGRDG
+1072 ERRKAPENRGRDG
-1085 AAMPSAPPA
+1085 AAASGAAPTSASGP
-1094 NPDDADPADT
+1094 
-1104 EASDHDAARPATDPD
+1104 EAALN
-1119 STGTDTA
+1119 STGTDS
-1126 TGADDATDTDASG
+1126 ATDTADANGANPEGTDDAPSDG
-1139 SEDDSSDTDRPSA
+1139 SPPPA

>member
-1 MATQTG
+1 MASTSG

-24 LMAAFLGIGIYSVWM
+24 LMAAFLGIGIYSIWL

-53 DIFVEQPGATPEE
+53 DIFVQQPGATPAE
-66 VESRIVEPLERL
+66 VESRIIEPLEHL
-78 LGNIEGVE
+78 LSNIEGVE
-86 YIYANAM
+86 YIYSTAM
-93 QGQAA
+93 QGQAS

-122 RMEQMPPGASMPLL
+122 RMEQMPPGASLPLM
-136 KTRSVDDVPIL
+136 KTRDVNDIPIL
-147 SLTLHSDAYTD
+147 ALTLHSDTYDD
-158 YELRQMGT
+158 YDLRRMGT
-166 ELASELQRTD
+166 ELATVLKRAD
-176 GVAAIDVIGGRQR
+176 GVAAIDVIGGRSR
-189 TVQVRTNPSQL
+189 TVRVHTDPNRLT
-200 MAYDLDLPAI
+200 AYGLDLPAI
-210 AKQVQAANSQLQ
+210 AEQMRAANQQLEA
-222 SGSFRSGDAEYLVET
+222 GSFRAGNAEYLVET
-237 GAFLETAEDV
+237 GAFLEHADDV

-253 VHNEQPIYL
+253 VRDGAPVYL
-262 RDVATVTDGPG
+262 DDVATVTDGPD

-281 GYGAHHRPAANGSAG
+281 GYGAHHLPTAGDADASA
-296 GSDSTTASEALA
+296 DPLA
-308 TYPAVTLAVAKR
+308 TYSAVTLAVAKR
-320 GGADAMSVAENALA
+320 GGSDAMSVAENVLA
-334 TLEDVRPELLP
+334 TLEQTRPSLLP
-345 SDVTVTPTR
+345 TEVTVSATR

-374 ILTVTVVVGLS
+374 ILTVTLVVGLS

-436 IVAENMERHFRMR
+436 IVAENMERHFKMR
-449 KLPFAQAALAAI
+449 RLPFAQAALAAI

-521 LLDTSPAT
+521 LLDTSAPS
-529 DDTPDYSL
+529 DDTPAYQL
-537 EDTTIYRWYAASIR
+537 EDTTIYRWYEAAVR
-551 PLLENWTLR
+551 PLLDNASIR
-560 WGFIA
+560 WGFIG
-565 GTTVLLLGSLSLF
+565 GTTLLLLASLSLF

-596 QVVVDMPE
+596 QVIIDMPE

-610 TAAVTRELGLYLAQH
+610 TAAVTRDLSLYLAQQP
-625 REVVDYQTFVGDSS
+625 EVVDYQTFVAEAS

-646 VRGYDLRSAPH
+646 VRRYDLRSLPH

-664 LRSSDE
+664 LRAKSE
-670 RSMQSHPI
+670 RSTQSHPI
-678 AKAMRP
+678 AKSMRP
-684 ELQAIG
+684 ALQAIG
-690 ARYGATIKVAEVP
+690 ARHGATIKVAEVP
-703 PGPPVRSTLVAEIY
+703 PGPPVLATLVAEIY
-717 GPDAEEQRAIAEQVK
+717 GPDAETQRAIASQVK
-732 TIFAETDEVVDV
+732 ALFASTDEVVDV
-744 DWTVQANQTRYTFT
+744 DWTVEADQVRYTFD
-758 VDKEKAMQMGVPS
+758 VNKEKAMQMGVS
-771 QRIAQAMRMGLG
+771 AQRIAEAMRMGVS
-783 GADVSTLRVDGADD
+783 GAQVSTLRVPGAQD
-797 LVGIEVRLNEA
+797 LVSLEVRLQEA
-808 DRSGLDALRMMPV
+808 DRSNLEALRAMPV
-821 QTQSGTTVPIGDLV
+821 QTQAGAVVPVGDLV
-835 QISETTRHQ
+835 DVTESTR
-844 HISRKDQQRVVYVTA
+844 RKSINRKNQQRVVYVTA
-859 DVAGEVESPVYSMLD
+859 DVAGKVESPVYSMLD
-874 IEERLGEVDTPAG
+874 IEDRLNEVDMPTG
-887 YDLSTLYT
+887 YTLSTLYT
-895 GPPTVDDAY
+895 GPPTANDAY
-904 FLKWGGEWTITYKVF
+904 FLKWDGEWAITYKVF

-929 LLIIYMLIVGWFQT
+929 LVIIYLLIVGWFQA
-943 LTAPI
+943 LTTPI

-961 VAGHWIMGAF
+961 VVGHWIMGAF

-1000 RLNDGAPLKQA
+1000 RLDDGVPLRQA

-1053 VVASTALTLLI
+1053 VVASTTLTLLI

-1072 ERRKSPEARGRDG
+1072 ERRKSPEERGRDG
-1085 AAMPSAPPA
+1085 SPSSPAAPSASGA
-1094 NPDDADPADT
+1094 QADPAT
-1104 EASDHDAARPATDPD
+1104 GNQTSAEDPPLPD
-1119 STGTDTA
+1119 
-1126 TGADDATDTDASG
+1126 
-1139 SEDDSSDTDRPSA
+1139 DDSPSA
-1152 SA
+1152 Q

>member
-1 MATQTG
+1 MATQSG
-7 LAGRLAQPFINS
+7 FAGRLAQPFINS

-24 LMAAFLGIGIYSVWM
+24 LMAAFLGIGIYSIWL

-66 VESRIVEPLERL
+66 VESRIIEPLEHL
-78 LGNIEGVE
+78 LSNIEGVE
-86 YIYANAM
+86 YIYSTAM
-93 QGQAA
+93 AGQAS

-122 RMEQMPPGASMPLL
+122 RMEQMPPGASMPLI
-136 KTRSVDDVPIL
+136 KTRDVDDVPIL
-147 SLTLHSDAYTD
+147 ALTLHSDTYDD
-158 YELRQMGT
+158 YDLRQMGN
-166 ELASELQRTD
+166 ELATVLKRSD
-176 GVAAIDVIGGRQR
+176 GVAAIDVIGGRSR
-189 TVQVRTNPSQL
+189 TVQVHTDPSRL
-200 MAYDLDLPAI
+200 AAYGLDLPAI
-210 AKQVQAANSQLQ
+210 AEQMQAANQQ
-222 SGSFRSGDAEYLVET
+222 VEAGSFRAGDAEYLVET
-237 GAFLETAEDV
+237 GPFLEHAEDV

-253 VHNEQPIYL
+253 VHDGAPVYL
-262 RDVATVTDGPG
+262 SDVATITDGPS
-273 EPERYVQF
+273 EAERYVQF
-281 GYGAHHRPAANGSAG
+281 GYGVHHLPKA
-296 GSDSTTASEALA
+296 SDEQEAPDEDARAEALA
-308 TYPAVTLAVAKR
+308 AYPAVTLAVAKR
-320 GGADAMSVAENALA
+320 GGADAMSVAENVTE
-334 TLEDVRPELLP
+334 TLEQTRPTLLP
-345 SDVTVTPTR
+345 ADVTVSTTR
-354 NYGASASD
+354 NYGESASD

-436 IVAENMERHFRMR
+436 IVAENMERHFKMR
-449 KLPFAQAALAAI
+449 RLPFAQAALTAI

-495 MPIGASLAA
+495 MPIGASVAA

-521 LLDTSPAT
+521 LLDTTPAT
-529 DDTPDYSL
+529 EDTPEYRL
-537 EDTTIYRWYAASIR
+537 EDTTIYRWYEAAIR
-551 PLLENWTLR
+551 PLLENPTLG
-560 WGFIA
+560 WSFIG
-565 GTTVLLLGSLSLF
+565 GTTVLLLASLSLF

-596 QVVVDMPE
+596 QVVIDMPE

-610 TAAVTRELGLYLAQH
+610 TAAVTRELGLYLAQQP
-625 REVVDYQTFVGDSS
+625 EVVDYQTFVAEAS

-646 VRGYDLRSAPH
+646 VRQYDMRSAPH

-664 LRSSDE
+664 LRSKSE
-670 RSMQSHPI
+670 RSTQSHPI
-678 AKAMRP
+678 AKSMRP
-684 ELQAIG
+684 ALQEIG
-690 ARYGATIKVAEVP
+690 ARHGATIKVAEVP
-703 PGPPVRSTLVAEIY
+703 PGPPVMATLVAEIY
-717 GPDAEEQRAIAEQVK
+717 GPDADEQRAIAAQVK
-732 TIFAETDEVVDV
+732 DLFASTDEVVDV
-744 DWTVQANQTRYTFT
+744 DWTVEADQTRYMFSI
-758 VDKEKAMQMGVPS
+758 DKEKAMQMGVS
-771 QRIAQAMRMGLG
+771 AQRITEAMRLGLG
-783 GADVSTLRVDGADD
+783 GADVSTLRVEGARD
-797 LVGIEVRLNEA
+797 LVGIELRLHEA
-808 DRSGLDALRMMPV
+808 DRSNLDALGTMPV
-821 QTQSGTTVPIGDLV
+821 QTQAGTVVPVGDLV
-835 QISETTRHQ
+835 EVVETTR
-844 HISRKDQQRVVYVTA
+844 RKTINRKNQQRVIYVTA

-874 IEERLGEVDTPAG
+874 VEDRLNEVDMPTG
-887 YDLSTLYT
+887 YELATLYT
-895 GPPTVDDAY
+895 GPPTVDDEY
-904 FLKWGGEWTITYKVF
+904 FLKWDGEWAITYKVF

-929 LLIIYMLIVGWFQT
+929 LVIIYMLIVGWFQA
-943 LTAPI
+943 LTTPI

-961 VAGHWIMGAF
+961 VVGHWIMGAF

-1000 RLNDGAPLKQA
+1000 RLDDGIPLKQA
-1011 VIEAG
+1011 IIEAG

-1072 ERRKSPEARGRDG
+1072 ERRKSPEERGR
-1085 AAMPSAPPA
+1085 AAMGAPELPDTGEPRTGDPDAGGPA
-1094 NPDDADPADT
+1094 
-1104 EASDHDAARPATDPD
+1104 EADAAPD
-1119 STGTDTA
+1119 A
-1126 TGADDATDTDASG
+1126 P
-1139 SEDDSSDTDRPSA
+1139 PSA
-1152 SA
+1152 SDDPDADNDSSSPSPH